1 MEDYKPRYLT
11 TFLKLILPEQ
21 NFLNKVEKLKNFEL
35 INWGFNDNC
44 NKGQWGK
51 LIDLFF
57 NEGREYDFNKKGQDI
72 IGYTEIKSKE
82 YGKQYTGEIEI
93 SKTGKFKD
101 KEFSKNESFK
111 KANHIS
117 LFLWK
122 KYEKDIVTEVLGKK
136 YTTHLP
142 YILVKEI
149 RQYWGISKDKFLKI
163 IKFREKTKFNQT
175 YFSNLKTIEE
185 NYPKSKLI
193 KL

>member
-1 MEDYKPRYLT
+1 MQSVYLPT
-11 TFLKLILPEQ
+11 HIKTVLPELNFLK
-21 NFLNKVEKLKNFEL
+21 KVEKLKNYEL
-35 INWGFNDNC
+35 VNWGFNDNS

-57 NEGREYDFNKKGQDI
+57 NEGREYDLNKKGQDI

-93 SKTGKFKD
+93 SKIGKFKD
-101 KEFSKNESFK
+101 EKFSKNESFE
-111 KANHIS
+111 KAKHIS

-142 YILVKEI
+142 YIVVKEI
-149 RQYWGISKDKFLKI
+149 RQYWGISIDKFLKI

-175 YFSNLKTIEE
+175 YFPNLKTIEE